1 MTTGGK
7 QASAPTM
14 GDVARRAGVSQM
26 TVSNVVN
33 GRTAR
38 VGAATRARVLAAIE
52 ELGYRV
58 NVSASRLRS
67 GRTGVVALAVPDFS
81 LAYYGELAERLATRF
96 EAAGLRLVLEHTAG
110 RRDGELATVERGHL
124 DQYDGLALVL
134 AAGDAEEV
142 ARRHPDRPVVIVGE
156 REVSTALD
164 HVVMDNVGGARAAT
178 EYLLSTGARRIA
190 VLGAQPDGPVSMPS
204 LRTRGHVEALAAA
217 GAPVDADL
225 LIGGGVAFDDGARAA
240 GILLAGGRLPDALLA
255 FTDDAALGALH
266 VLATAG
272 VDVPGRLQVV
282 GWDGTRAGRFATP
295 ALSTVDPDNDAIA
308 DAIVRLLVRRI
319 EGGPSLPREVVMPPA
334 RLELRGTTR

>member
-1 MTTGGK
+1 
-7 QASAPTM
+7 M

-81 LAYYGELAERLATRF
+81 LAYYAEFAERLAVRF
-96 EAAGLRLVLEHTAG
+96 AEAGLRLVLEHTAG
-110 RRDGELATVERGHL
+110 RRESELATVERGHL

-142 ARRHPDRPVVIVGE
+142 ARRHPGRPVVIVGE
-156 REVSTALD
+156 REVSSSLD

-178 EYLLSTGARRIA
+178 EYLLSAGARRIA
-190 VLGAQPDGPVSMPS
+190 VLGAQPGGPVSMAS
-204 LRTRGHVEALAAA
+204 LRTRGYLEAIAAA
-217 GAPVDADL
+217 GVAPDARL
-225 LIGGGVAFDDGARAA
+225 LVGGGVGFDDGARSAA
-240 GILLAGGRLPDALLA
+240 ALIAEGAIPDALLA
-255 FTDDAALGALH
+255 LTDETALGALH
-266 VLATAG
+266 TLAAAG
-272 VDVPGRLQVV
+272 IDVPGRVQVV

-295 ALSTVDPDNDAIA
+295 ALTTVDPDNDAIA
-308 DAIVRLLVRRI
+308 DAVVRLLARRI
-319 EGGPSLPREVVMPPA
+319 HADGPVPREIVMPAA
-334 RLELRGTTR
+334 RLVRRGTTL